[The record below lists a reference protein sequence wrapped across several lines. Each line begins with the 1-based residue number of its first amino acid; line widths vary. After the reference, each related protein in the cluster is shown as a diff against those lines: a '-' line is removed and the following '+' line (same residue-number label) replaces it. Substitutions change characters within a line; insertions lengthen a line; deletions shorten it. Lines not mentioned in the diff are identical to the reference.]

1 MMAVLAVVKAQSKNI
16 YCQPN
21 LIGYQFENEITERC
35 YQFVY
40 ALEDRKTWD
49 QAREYC
55 QTNGGRMINIENA
68 DKQVFKLIC
77 AKSLVNL
84 MSG

>member
-1 MMAVLAVVKAQSKNI
+1 MMTVLAAVKAQSKNI

-40 ALEDRKTWD
+40 ALDDRKTWD

-55 QTNGGRMINIENA
+55 QTSGGWMINIENA
-68 DKQVFKLIC
+68 DKQVC
-77 AKSLVNL
+77 
-84 MSG
+84 